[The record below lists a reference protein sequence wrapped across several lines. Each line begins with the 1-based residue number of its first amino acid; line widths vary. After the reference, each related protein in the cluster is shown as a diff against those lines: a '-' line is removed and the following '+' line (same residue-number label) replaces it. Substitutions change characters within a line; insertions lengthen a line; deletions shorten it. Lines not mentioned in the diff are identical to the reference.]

1 MTFLNPLFLFSLLAV
16 VLPLIVHIF
25 SRRRIPE
32 VRFSTLRFLEGS
44 QRRSMRSVK
53 LRRLLLLIL
62 RMIAVALVA
71 LAFSRPVIKGKVAS
85 LFPGSTPV
93 ATCILIDRSYS
104 MGIETEDGPLFKRAL
119 ETAEEIAGNA
129 GDEDMIII
137 STMDEATRKIYE
149 GEGKGRI
156 LAGEAIGKIDVSWKA
171 GDLRQGVA
179 EAGKMLAK
187 TGYEA
192 RELYVISD
200 FQRSSLGKKG
210 DSGEMKPGRE
220 EPFDENTKTRT
231 FIVPLRAEA
240 GGNVAVEDILSPS
253 VVIHRGEVIEL
264 KIVLRNTAQDR
275 KAVFRMSVF
284 VDGERIINREI
295 TLMPGEKRNEK
306 AAFSVSNTGW
316 VRGEVRLSRDKL
328 AFDDRRFFVLNASEK
343 IKVLLAGGGDEFY
356 LKQAVSPEG
365 SNGDIQLC
373 KPGLIGMTSK
383 AVDKAD
389 VIVLGPG
396 KALWKEDIEIIKG
409 FIEKG
414 GGALIFVRPEHKKAI
429 QEISAFSPDI
439 LLRNKELRTF
449 SLQMPLK
456 KPALLSPFS
465 EEEVKEFSRVRFVN
479 DIFVRGIP
487 ENAIILRFK
496 DRSPFVWKESVGKGT
511 AVFFVFEPGLQG
523 GEFVVSPFFL
533 PIVQQAIID
542 VAGKSKM
549 NDDIRVGRRAGWDRY
564 STGNLKC
571 YFSGIAGSNGE
582 NLFDDK
588 TEIGFRKKSGGIMI
602 DSVSNPGF
610 ISIEDKEG
618 VIGRI
623 AVNPEAKGESYL
635 EYMEGREILDSLG
648 LADAAV
654 IKGEGNIE
662 RELKT
667 AKEGREIAGFVI
679 FAAIV
684 VLIFEIL
691 IAQGKYS
698 KRREEYVG

>member
-25 SRRRIPE
+25 SRRRVPE
-32 VRFSTLRFLEGS
+32 VSFSTLRFLEGS

-62 RMIAVALVA
+62 RMIVVALVA

-119 ETAEEIAGNA
+119 ETAEKIVGNA
-129 GDEDMIII
+129 RDEDMIII
-137 STMDEATRKIYE
+137 STMDEVTRKIYE
-149 GEGKGRI
+149 GEGKGRFI
-156 LAGEAIGKIDVSWKA
+156 AGEALGKIGVSWKTTY
-171 GDLRQGVA
+171 LRQGVE

-200 FQRSSLGKKG
+200 FQKSSLWKKN
-210 DSGEMKPGRE
+210 DSGGMKQGRKE
-220 EPFDENTKTRT
+220 SFDKNGKRRT
-231 FIVPLRAEA
+231 FIIPVQAEP
-240 GGNVAVEDILSPS
+240 GGNVAVEDVLCPT

-264 KIVLRNTAQDR
+264 EIVLRNTAKER
-275 KAVFRMSVF
+275 EAVFRMSVF
-284 VDGERIINREI
+284 LDEERIINREI

-306 AAFSVSNTGW
+306 TAFSVSDTGW
-316 VRGEVRLSRDKL
+316 VRGEVRLSGDRL

-343 IKVLLAGGGDEFY
+343 IKVLLAGGGDRFY

-365 SNGDIQLC
+365 SKGDMQLY
-373 KPGLIGMTSK
+373 KPGLTGITSD
-383 AVDKAD
+383 AVDNAD
-389 VIVLGPG
+389 VIVLCPG
-396 KALWKEDIEIIKG
+396 RALWEEDIEIIKG
-409 FIEKG
+409 FIENG
-414 GGALIFVRPEHKKAI
+414 GGALIFVRPEHKKAV
-429 QEISAFSPDI
+429 QEISAFSPGI
-439 LLRNKELRTF
+439 LLRNKELRVF
-449 SLQMPLK
+449 SLRIPLK
-456 KPALLSPFS
+456 KPALLSSFS
-465 EEEVKEFSRVRFVN
+465 EEEIKGLSRVRFID

-487 ENAIILRFK
+487 ENAVLLRFK
-496 DRSPFVWKESVGKGT
+496 DRSPFIWKESVGKGT
-511 AVFFVFEPGLQG
+511 VVFFVFEPGLQG

-549 NDDIRVGRRAGWDRY
+549 NNDIRVGRRARWDRY
-564 STGNLKC
+564 STGKLNC
-571 YFSGIAGSNGE
+571 YFSGIAGRNGE
-582 NLFDDK
+582 NSFDDEE
-588 TEIGFRKKSGGIMI
+588 EIGFREKSEGLLI
-602 DSVSNPGF
+602 DSVGYPGF
-610 ISIEDKEG
+610 ISIEDKDG

-623 AVNPEAKGESYL
+623 AVNPETKGESDL
-635 EYMEGREILDSLG
+635 EYMEGREVADSLG
-648 LADAAV
+648 LADVAV
-654 IKGEGNIE
+654 IRGEGDIE

-679 FAAIV
+679 FAAIAV
-684 VLIFEIL
+684 FIIEIL
-691 IAQGKYS
+691 IAQGIFS